1 MPTMLGPGQL
11 GPPGQ
16 PMMPLGMHP
25 SQMPGFPGA
34 PPYMPQPPYGA
45 SNQYAPV
52 QPLEQLVHPEGK
64 RRSSIARDVAI
75 GVAIAALVLGGF
87 LAVKFLLLDGDGAPA
102 EPSAAAPVY
111 ARVRAVLS
119 GGDAAN
125 LYLDDKLHATVRNG
139 QEIDVQPGRRKVK
152 LMGPGGVCFDQEMT
166 LVAGNVAPMP
176 CALGPAAGSGSAPG
190 AAAGSGSGGNAAA
203 GSGSAS
209 GAGSAAPA
217 AAGSGAAPAAAGS
230 DARGV
235 TPTGSAPAGGGSGTS
250 NAAAPDHP
258 VPDRTD
264 RMPVEDTGKP
274 ATERTAPAHRSVERP
289 AERRPAKAAPPADDD
304 LGLGK
309 LQGGVKPGDRKPD
322 ARKH

>member
-1 MPTMLGPGQL
+1 MQ
-11 GPPGQ
+11 
-16 PMMPLGMHP
+16 
-25 SQMPGFPGA
+25 
-34 PPYMPQPPYGA
+34 QPPYGA

-87 LAVKFLLLDGDGAPA
+87 LAVKFLILDGDGAPA
-102 EPSAAAPVY
+102 EPAAAAPVY

-139 QEIDVQPGRRKVK
+139 QEIDVQPGRRKIK
-152 LMGPGGVCFDQEMT
+152 LLGPSGVCFDQEMT
-166 LVAGNVAPMP
+166 LVAGNVAPLS
-176 CALGPAAGSGSAPG
+176 CALGPAAGSGSAGGPAPG
-190 AAAGSGSGGNAAA
+190 AAAGSGSA
-203 GSGSAS
+203 GSGSAASDATGS
-209 GAGSAAPA
+209 GSAGSAAPA

-230 DARGV
+230 GASGV
-235 TPTGSAPAGGGSGTS
+235 TPTGSAPAGGGSGAS
-250 NAAAPDHP
+250 SAAAPDHLA
-258 VPDRTD
+258 PDRTD

-274 ATERTAPAHRSVERP
+274 ATERTAPARRPVERP
-289 AERRPAKAAPPADDD
+289 AERRPAKPAPPADDD